1 MMFDK
6 LSFGI
11 EESVLGRE
19 NSPVTVIAFQINAH
33 PPEAVENL
41 NILEPIDLFRLNL
54 TRLTGLI
61 AQVRRVIPIPLIM

>member
-19 NSPVTVIAFQINAH
+19 NSPVTVIALQINTH
-33 PPEAVENL
+33 LPKAVENL
-41 NILEPIDLFRLNL
+41 NIFRDY
-54 TRLTGLI
+54 
-61 AQVRRVIPIPLIM
+61 